1 LVAGLAS
8 AVFHPTVTIDDR
20 WSPVILPAEFAMPWN
35 RISAMPLLVGLI
47 VLGVGRP
54 ASCAP
59 PVSGKFHP
67 DLAIGLKLT
76 AELELTARARSEPAQ
91 LELAATFYHILK
103 DRSRCEAILT
113 ELEARVELESDDAK
127 RLDREEGLAYAW
139 ATVDPSRA
147 RKHVANADRLMQAT
161 SNKIP
166 DVALSAALWEIGE
179 YRRSLESLKR
189 YFDHNALEAMYF
201 YGDLAAK
208 LLDRD
213 QPEMLEEVRKT
224 IREAKM
230 RPADVQPGFLDDRTV
245 DYGRIFALA
254 DAGLPE
260 EAEACYWRQSA
271 APTDDPSDSPEPGPV
286 IVGYMRA
293 GKTEAARTFLHKVR
307 ANVDRAKRYELAP
320 LAAIV
325 GEFESADEWLSDV
338 SSDDG
343 FWVLDGCILI
353 AHQSGAIKWR
363 DKWLTRFE
371 AYLRK
376 SWKDDGEPH
385 REPTYAMASVE
396 AAIGRYDSAL
406 KLLPTLDQERA
417 FYLRYRALHAIFR
430 EHDQYLF
437 GRRIFGDESIFLSN
451 WKGR

>member
-1 LVAGLAS
+1 
-8 AVFHPTVTIDDR
+8 
-20 WSPVILPAEFAMPWN
+20 M
-35 RISAMPLLVGLI
+35 
-47 VLGVGRP
+47 
-54 ASCAP
+54 
-59 PVSGKFHP
+59 
-67 DLAIGLKLT
+67 
-76 AELELTARARSEPAQ
+76 RS
-91 LELAATFYHILK
+91 
-103 DRSRCEAILT
+103 
-113 ELEARVELESDDAK
+113 
-127 RLDREEGLAYAW
+127 
-139 ATVDPSRA
+139 
-147 RKHVANADRLMQAT
+147 
-161 SNKIP
+161 
-166 DVALSAALWEIGE
+166 
-179 YRRSLESLKR
+179 
-189 YFDHNALEAMYF
+189 
-201 YGDLAAK
+201 
-208 LLDRD
+208 
-213 QPEMLEEVRKT
+213 
-224 IREAKM
+224 
-230 RPADVQPGFLDDRTV
+230 
-245 DYGRIFALA
+245 
-254 DAGLPE
+254 
-260 EAEACYWRQSA
+260 
-271 APTDDPSDSPEPGPV
+271 
-286 IVGYMRA
+286 

-406 KLLPTLDQERA
+406 KLLPTLDPERA